1 VHGIV
6 DAHGGAINV
15 VSTLGRGTTFNVF
28 LPCAEVCAEIAS
40 PAVFATTTEEFA
52 TVSGT
57 VLLLEDED
65 TLRLATA
72 DALRKRGLSVLTAG
86 DGRVA
91 VEIFRA
97 HAEDIGV
104 VLLDLTLPG
113 ISGLE
118 VLGQIRVIK
127 PDTIIMLTSA
137 YDQKI
142 AGSATSGEHPARFLR
157 KPYKFADLMRGLQEA
172 RSEA

>member
-1 VHGIV
+1 
-6 DAHGGAINV
+6 
-15 VSTLGRGTTFNVF
+15 
-28 LPCAEVCAEIAS
+28 
-40 PAVFATTTEEFA
+40 
-52 TVSGT
+52 
-57 VLLLEDED
+57 
-65 TLRLATA
+65 
-72 DALRKRGLSVLTAG
+72 VLTAS

-118 VLGQIRVIK
+118 VFDQIRVIK
-127 PDTIIMLTSA
+127 PDAIIMLTSA

-142 AGSATSGEHPARFLR
+142 AGNATSGEHPAGFLR
-157 KPYKFADLMRGLQEA
+157 KPYRFADLMRGLQEA
-172 RSEA
+172 R